1 MCECVV
7 ILRNLK
13 DASWAGAKTMMA
25 DTQFLR
31 SLVEFD
37 KDSLSEKQVRP
48 WRGNS
53 GHTHMPIHVL
63 VLVFWSCSHLFISG
77 TGVQAHC
84 VKHKVTGPHWV
95 FW

>member
-13 DASWAGAKTMMA
+13 DVSWAGAKVMMA

-37 KDSLSEKQVRP
+37 KDSLSEKQARAP
-48 WRGNS
+48 GKADIRNS
-53 GHTHMPIHVL
+53 PGFVQREVL
-63 VLVFWSCSHLFISG
+63 IGGKAKALLPLMRSRHAQLVM
-77 TGVQAHC
+77 
-84 VKHKVTGPHWV
+84 
-95 FW
+95 